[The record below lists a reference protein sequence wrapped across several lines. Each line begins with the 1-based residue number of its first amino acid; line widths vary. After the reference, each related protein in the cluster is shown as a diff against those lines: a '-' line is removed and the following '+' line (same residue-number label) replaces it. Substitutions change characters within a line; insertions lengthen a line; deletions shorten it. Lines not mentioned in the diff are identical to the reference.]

1 MSSVCDNEQVIDG
14 DVLLDVKNE
23 YLRLARLLSEKE
35 VSRLFFCLFLLSL
48 IEISFVD

>member
-14 DVLLDVKNE
+14 DALLDAKNE

-35 VSRLFFCLFLLSL
+35 VCPLIFFVWFYCH
-48 IEISFVD
+48 